1 MTSHS
6 NCLALVLMFEMGGV
20 VMNDYFV
27 PVGLQTMVRTP
38 ARTGTCP
45 TQRTLLWSCCDT
57 QVLLMCKKLRSQ
69 GRSKAD

>member
-20 VMNDYFV
+20 VMDDYFV

-38 ARTGTCP
+38 ARTGTCL
-45 TQRTLLWSCCDT
+45 TQRTLL
-57 QVLLMCKKLRSQ
+57 
-69 GRSKAD
+69 